1 MDDDMAPDILSDIPF
16 LTESPLFEGVTGE
29 AISRL
34 FALARAREYAAGEIV
49 VQEGDHGDA
58 VFLLYEGTVAVRA
71 RGRGGEDVDLA
82 TLQERGEFFGEA
94 GLIDPG
100 PRSATVS
107 AATDAALLE
116 LSIDGLSQFFGEYP
130 AAEARVMRNI
140 ARMLAR
146 RLRDSNLLLGSS

>member
-1 MDDDMAPDILSDIPF
+1 MTPDILSDIPF
-16 LTESPLFEGVTGE
+16 LTESPLFEGVAGE

-34 FALARAREYAAGEIV
+34 FALAKTREYAAGEII
-49 VQEGDHGDA
+49 VQEGAYGDA

-71 RGRGGEDVDLA
+71 RGRGGEDTDLA
-82 TLQERGEFFGEA
+82 TLCERGEFFGEV

-100 PRSATVS
+100 PRSATV
-107 AATDAALLE
+107 AAVTDAVLLE
-116 LSIDGLSQFFGEYP
+116 LSIDGLDRFFEDFP
-130 AAEARVMRNI
+130 ASEATVVRNI